1 MLGFAQLKAL
11 QGLGCEGL
19 QLRIARRPQV
29 SLQGAGLS
37 SEAWEIFADGSDFL
51 CGSDEYVCVCI
62 QRSHECN

>member
-37 SEAWEIFADGSDFL
+37 SEAGKIPSDGSDFL
-51 CGSDEYVCVCI
+51 RRQHEYVWI
-62 QRSHECN
+62 RGK